1 MKTTRK
7 YYPWAFIAAF
17 QLVVNVSVAQ
27 SKWTNPEDWE
37 TLVSNKR
44 ENPTEAV
51 KDTIFLQGFDEEE
64 YNILDYTVT
73 GKHDFFYPKE
83 EGIRGA
89 SDSRA
94 IRLYP
99 GSTLSFNFE
108 SLPYDKTASKRSEIN
123 IPFAVQHVNTG

>member
-1 MKTTRK
+1 MKTNRN
-7 YYPWAFIAAF
+7 YYPLALAAAL

-27 SKWTNPEDWE
+27 SEWRNPEDWK
-37 TLVSNKR
+37 TLVSNKN
-44 ENPTEAV
+44 ENPVGAV
-51 KDTIFLQGFDEEE
+51 KDTIFLQGFDDEE

-73 GKHDFFYPKE
+73 GKHDFFYPKD

-99 GSTLSFNFE
+99 GSVLSFNFE
-108 SLPYDKTASKRSEIN
+108 SLPYEKTERYSSEI
-123 IPFAVQHVNTG
+123 